1 MDETMRFS
9 ELRELDFTER
19 AAYALALLG
28 VSVIEGEI
36 EGSSVFVTTTIKGE
50 LAAVST
56 DIALQ
61 EDDKAWED
69 YCNRSV
75 APPWCVGDWRDL
87 IKLLFSGQV

>member
-1 MDETMRFS
+1 MDETMRIL

-36 EGSSVFVTTTIKGE
+36 DGSPAFVTTTIKGE
-50 LAAVST
+50 LVAVST
-56 DIALQ
+56 DVALQ
-61 EDDKAWED
+61 EDEAAWED

-75 APPWCVGDWRDL
+75 APPWCVNDWQDL
-87 IKLLFSGQV
+87 IKLLFSGQI